1 MLGNELNNLL
11 KTIDNTALVA
21 HKNYKKTLPF
31 LNSVNSVHPLKK
43 N

>member
-21 HKNYKKTLPF
+21 HKNYKKPCH
-31 LNSVNSVHPLKK
+31 S
-43 N
+43 